1 MSDGGGIFITGASAG
16 IGWAL
21 ALALAGSGV
30 TLGLAARR
38 RERLE
43 LLASEA
49 VARGAAALIY
59 EADVRDSAAMAEAA
73 EDFVGRAGGVSLV
86 IANAGI
92 STGGRLE
99 DGVAEP
105 LNQVFAVNV
114 MGVLNTIAPFVPH
127 MIRQKSG
134 QLVAISSV
142 AAFRGLP
149 GRADYNG
156 SKAAVNTM
164 MDGFRMELKP
174 HGIRVTTICPGFIES
189 EMTAKNSFKMPF
201 LLKAE
206 PAAKLILN
214 AIRRNKKTYVFPWQ
228 WRLLLPLVVRLPDW
242 AMPRVT

>member
-21 ALALAGSGV
+21 CQALAVPGV

-43 LLASEA
+43 ALASE
-49 VARGAAALIY
+49 VEARGAAALIY
-59 EADVRDSAAMAEAA
+59 QADVRNSVAMAEAA
-73 EDFVGRAGGVSLV
+73 EDFVRRAGGASLV

-92 STGGRLE
+92 SSSGRLE

-114 MGVLNTIAPFVPH
+114 LGVLNTLAPFVPH
-127 MIRQKSG
+127 MIRQNTG
-134 QLVAISSV
+134 QLVVISSV
-142 AAFRGLP
+142 AGFRGLP

-156 SKAAVNTM
+156 SKAAINTM
-164 MDGFRMELKP
+164 MDGFRLELKP

-189 EMTAKNSFKMPF
+189 EMTAKNNFKMPF

-206 PAAKLILN
+206 PAAKLILQ

-228 WRLLLPLVVRLPDW
+228 WRVLLPLVVRLPDW
-242 AMPRVT
+242 AIPRSR

>member
-21 ALALAGSGV
+21 GQALAGSGL
-30 TLGLAARR
+30 TLGFVARR

-43 LLASEA
+43 ALASEA
-49 VARGAAALIY
+49 EARGAVALIY
-59 EADVRDSAAMAEAA
+59 EADVRDSMAMAKAA
-73 EDFVGRAGGVSLV
+73 EDFVRRAGSVSLV

-92 STGGRLE
+92 SSGGRLE

-127 MIRQKSG
+127 MIRQNGG
-134 QLVAISSV
+134 QLVAISSI

-164 MDGFRMELKP
+164 MDGFRLELKP

-189 EMTAKNSFKMPF
+189 EMTAENAFKMPF
-201 LLKAE
+201 LLNADT
-206 PAAKLILN
+206 AAKLILK

-228 WRLLLPLVVRLPDW
+228 WRMLLPLVVRLPDR
-242 AMPRVT
+242 ALPRVR